1 MIVVAGFHT
10 AIDTLVEVDAL
21 QPGAVHRCR
30 QALRL
35 PGGKGLHVAQTAS
48 ALGANV
54 QLVGLSD
61 SMHRDLLTDHLRAR
75 GVDFHGVETAR
86 VRECLALRE
95 SDGRITELL
104 GAGAEVD
111 GATCARLRDTF
122 LAFASETSIAVLSGS
137 LPPGCPPSMYAELV
151 EALRPRGVRCL
162 VDASGDALRHALDAR
177 PFLVKPNRDEAAEL
191 LQRPIPSLEAA
202 FDTVASLHDRG
213 VAMPLLSLG
222 ADGALLVDAG
232 SVLHGRLTLD
242 RVVNPVGSGDCLLAG
257 MAYALSRGN
266 DIGSALRLG
275 VACGGANAAALE
287 TGYAEPALVQA
298 LLPRVS
304 VDAFPLPT
312 STNGTHP

>member
-10 AIDTLVEVDAL
+10 AIDTLVEVDVL

-48 ALGANV
+48 ALGASV

-61 SMHRDLLTDHLRAR
+61 AMHHDLLTDHLRTR
-75 GVDFHGVETAR
+75 GVDFHGIETSR

-95 SDGRITELL
+95 SNGRITELL

-111 GATCARLRDTF
+111 GAACARLRDTF
-122 LAFASETSIAVLSGS
+122 LELAANASVAVISGS
-137 LPPGCPPSMYAELV
+137 LPPGCPPTLYAELV
-151 EALRPRGVRCL
+151 EAVQSRGVRCL
-162 VDASGDALRHALDAR
+162 VDASGEALRHAVESR

-191 LQRPIPSLEAA
+191 LQRAIPTLDAA
-202 FDTVASLHDRG
+202 FDTVASLRARG
-213 VAMPLLSLG
+213 VTLPLLSLG
-222 ADGALLVDAG
+222 ADGALLGDGG

-242 RVVNPVGSGDCLLAG
+242 RVINPVGSGDCLLAG
-257 MAYALSRGN
+257 MAHALARGN
-266 DIGSALRLG
+266 DLGSALRLG
-275 VACGGANAAALE
+275 VACGAANAAALE
-287 TGYAEPALVQA
+287 TGYAEPTQVQA

-304 VDAFPLPT
+304 IDVFPLPT
-312 STNGTHP
+312 SNSGYCS